1 MKLKSLLIIACVALS
16 FVACDEDTDTLGSS
30 ITSNMDHLEI
40 STGTFDVST
49 RSILADS
56 VFARNTTSYLGTVR
70 DPETGE
76 YFTANFMTQFHTLEN
91 SNFPKLDSIIS
102 RDSNG
107 LVEADSCELRVFFSD
122 FYGDSLTSMKCT
134 AYELATPMMPSKQY
148 YSNFDPKKE
157 GIIRKGGL
165 KATSVYSLTD
175 MNIPRS
181 KRDNANY
188 NKNIRISLNDPY
200 TDKNG
205 KTYNNYGTYIMR
217 TYYEH
222 PEYFSN
228 STRLTNNVIPGFY
241 IESTGGIGSIAYA
254 TITQLN
260 IYFRF
265 NSGKKSAKSAK
276 STNKTGMNSYAGTQE
291 VMQRTNFVNN
301 KATMQKLVDDET
313 CTYLKT
319 PAGIFTEM
327 TLPVEQIC
335 GGHANDTINSAEIT
349 LQRIGNSVESKYA
362 YDVPTTVLMIPKDSL
377 NSFFEHKEIINNKT
391 SFLATYSKT
400 NNTYTFN
407 NIGSLIKAMQHA
419 KESGETSAAWNKVVI
434 IPVTTT
440 INKSKEILK
449 IVHNMSLSS
458 TRLVGGAKN
467 PNSPIKINVIY
478 SKYK

>member
-1 MKLKSLLIIACVALS
+1 MNIKSLLILACAALC

-30 ITSNMDHLEI
+30 LTSNTDHLEI
-40 STGTFDVST
+40 STDTFEVST
-49 RSILADS
+49 RSILIDS
-56 VFARNTTSYLGTVR
+56 VYARNTTSYLGTVR

-91 SNFPKLDSIIS
+91 YNFPELDSIIS
-102 RDSNG
+102 RDENG
-107 LVEADSCELRVFFSD
+107 MVQADSCELRIFFSG
-122 FYGDSLTSMKCT
+122 FYGDSLSSMKCA
-134 AYELATPMMPSKQY
+134 AYELDRPMKQSIRY

-157 GIIRKGGL
+157 GLLRKGGV

-175 MNIPRS
+175 MNIPR
-181 KRDNANY
+181 ANREHSNY
-188 NKNIRISLNDPY
+188 SKNIRISLNKPY
-200 TDKNG
+200 TDKEG

-217 TYYEH
+217 KYYEH

-228 STRLTNNVIPGFY
+228 STRLTNNVIHGFY
-241 IESTGGIGSIAYA
+241 IESTSGIGNIAYA

-260 IYFRF
+260 VYFRF
-265 NSGKKSAKSAK
+265 KSKSK
-276 STNKTGMNSYAGTQE
+276 STDKTGMNSYAGTQE

-301 KATMQKLVDDET
+301 KSTMKKLVDDET

-335 GGHANDTINSAEIT
+335 GGHVNDTINSAEIT
-349 LQRIGNSVESKYA
+349 LQRIRNSVESKYT
-362 YDVPTTVLMIPKDSL
+362 YDIPATVLMIPKDSL
-377 NSFFEHKEIINNKT
+377 HSFFENKDIINNKT

-419 KESGETSAAWNKVVI
+419 KESGETSADWNKVVI

-440 INKSKEILK
+440 TNTSKEIIK